1 VTRVKKYLV
10 VVYGRNFRLKW
21 LEGRNTVVKVTG
33 FHTTRCVVAPDPV
46 KAEYKAI
53 AMIRDDHKLKA
64 SVTNARTDPPI
75 MYVSDIREV
84 ASFAPFKPPGG
95 GYAFF
100 HGKGAGRPRSTTPNR
115 SRRKAGQ

>member
-1 VTRVKKYLV
+1 
-10 VVYGRNFRLKW
+10 
-21 LEGRNTVVKVTG
+21 
-33 FHTTRCVVAPDPV
+33 
-46 KAEYKAI
+46 
-53 AMIRDDHKLKA
+53 MIRDDHKLKA

-100 HGKGAGRPRSTTPNR
+100 HGKGAGRRRSTTPNR
-115 SRRKAGQ
+115 SRRRAGQLVAVAIGIVLLLVTPIQARVAQRETVTEHAG